1 MTGALGKSILTLNA
15 SMRSNSAA
23 LLRATAEPANLV
35 GTEVSGYSD
44 RGLTG
49 RGLLPQ
55 RPQTV
60 ELRECINAVQ
70 HSVTRPNRAAPQRL
84 REVPMCNR
92 AASPACADGKNS
104 GLRAS

>member
-55 RPQTV
+55 RP
-60 ELRECINAVQ
+60 
-70 HSVTRPNRAAPQRL
+70 PNCRMRAAPNASSSSGSPGHVGGELFKYMTGTRL
-84 REVPMCNR
+84 KTNTLSFLSTPT
-92 AASPACADGKNS
+92 P
-104 GLRAS
+104 